1 MIIDEKFPFQFENQF
16 EGGLVFEIDLDG
28 LVKLFEIMVHI
39 LYSKLDVWRRFR
51 TRERVCRTISKLP
64 EQSTENSLA

>member
-28 LVKLFEIMVHI
+28 LVKFFEIMVHI
-39 LYSKLDVWRRFR
+39 LYSKLDV
-51 TRERVCRTISKLP
+51 
-64 EQSTENSLA
+64 